1 MVMFDWEEVVTIER
15 EEWKCVET
23 NNGGECVMI
32 LGMKETL
39 LLYADNLDSQKKV
52 FSSKI
57 KLIIT
62 MLW

>member
-1 MVMFDWEEVVTIER
+1 MEVVTIER
-15 EEWKCVET
+15 EEWKSVET

-39 LLYADNLDSQKKV
+39 LLYADSLDSQEKV

-62 MLW
+62 MLR

>member
-1 MVMFDWEEVVTIER
+1 M
-15 EEWKCVET
+15 
-23 NNGGECVMI
+23 MI

-39 LLYADNLDSQKKV
+39 LLYADSLDSQKKV